1 MANPNYEA
9 KNTTAK
15 KNSRRKIGD
24 TTKKRNCKS
33 QNASCDLRK
42 RKQTGRTAR
51 RAEKKTETEKRYKT
65 ALKLNTK
72 SFLEETDTQMRGH
85 RYLPAATQV
94 GKKHHKTG
102 KENMKPSAT

>member
-15 KNSRRKIGD
+15 KNSRRKIRG

-42 RKQTGRTAR
+42 RDQTGRTAR
-51 RAEKKTETEKRYKT
+51 RAEKKTKSEKRCKT

-72 SFLEETDTQMRGH
+72 SFVKETDAQMKA
-85 RYLPAATQV
+85 AATYQQQRRLERSTTRL
-94 GKKHHKTG
+94 GKRTR
-102 KENMKPSAT
+102 NRL